1 MSKLT
6 AEQLVELISEVD
18 GADPIDWEMLNINEN
33 DATKLIALNLLE
45 QYNKDWA
52 HLDDNDF
59 RCAMLATIGKLVL
72 ENFVLNLKL
81 MSARS

>member
-18 GADPIDWEMLNINEN
+18 GTDPIDWGMLNINEN

-59 RCAMLATIGKLVL
+59 QCAMLATIGKLVL